1 MINGYGPFVLLCQ
14 EDQEAKCL

>member
-1 MINGYGPFVLLCQ
+1 MINDNGPFVLLCQ